1 MKIKISFFT
10 FICALFLSNHL
21 YSQIDNIGPM
31 LAGSV
36 GNDDA
41 QKLLEAYFKPYGNAF
56 GANLNGAWYNT
67 AKTHKLGGFDLTFSI
82 TTSFV
87 PKADKEFDASQLGL
101 SSGAVV
107 DGTNKMS
114 PTIAGEKTTG
124 ARINYPA
131 FGSNFGFNLPK
142 GTGWG
147 VIPSPMIQLGI
158 GLVKETDLTFR
169 YVPSINIG
177 EYGKIGLWGIGI
189 KHSLK
194 QWIPGIKEL
203 PFFHLSVFM
212 GYTQLKSSADISF
225 KPSFYNDYMN
235 PDPSNTGYDNQKAE
249 LIIKG
254 FTSSLL
260 ASFDLPVITVYG
272 GVGFSTTSTNI
283 KLTGDYPVPNGY
295 PITSLTKI
303 TNPIDMKINSSSGA
317 KPRLTCGVKFKMAVI
332 TYHIDYTYTK
342 YSVLSTGL
350 GISFR

>member
-10 FICALFLSNHL
+10 FICALFLSNHS
-21 YSQIDNIGPM
+21 YSQITNIGSM
-31 LAGSV
+31 LSGPNS
-36 GNDDA
+36 DA
-41 QKLLEAYFKPYGNAF
+41 EKLLEAYFKPYGNAF
-56 GANLNGAWYNT
+56 GANLNSAWYNT

-87 PKADKEFDASQLGL
+87 PKADKEFDIASLGL
-101 SSGAVV
+101 S
-107 DGTNKMS
+107 NN
-114 PTIAGEKTTG
+114 PTSAMTPTVAGKKETG
-124 ARINYPA
+124 ATMNYTY
-131 FGSNFGFNLPK
+131 GGNTLSYKLPK

-147 VIPSPMIQLGI
+147 IIPSPIIQLGI
-158 GLVKETDLTFR
+158 GLVKETDLTLR
-169 YVPSINIG
+169 YVPSLNIG

-235 PDPSNTGYDNQKAE
+235 PDPVDNTTLNFDNQKME
-249 LIIKG
+249 MTFKS
-254 FTSSLL
+254 FTTSIL

-272 GVGFSTTSTNI
+272 GLGFATNNTNI
-283 KLTGDYPVPNGY
+283 ALKGDYPLPNVNGSTVEITDGKKD
-295 PITSLTKI
+295 PINLKI
-303 TNPIDMKINSSSGA
+303 SNSSGA
-317 KPRLTCGVKFKMAVI
+317 RPRLTCGVKFKMAVI